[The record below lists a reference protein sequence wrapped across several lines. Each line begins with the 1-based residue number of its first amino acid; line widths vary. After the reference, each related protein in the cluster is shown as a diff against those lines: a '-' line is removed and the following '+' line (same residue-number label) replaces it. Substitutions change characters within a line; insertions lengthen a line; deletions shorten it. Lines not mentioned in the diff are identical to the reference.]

1 MINQENI
8 QSFIKW
14 ANILGILSI
23 VFGAL
28 AALAGVLAFLVGA
41 IPGVLMIIAGVKLL
55 NAKKSAVELA
65 GIEDQ
70 AIYSEKLNQL
80 IAESTKFFKFQGI
93 YYIVSIIMAIIG
105 IIVSLATFATI
116 FSSIPLY

>member
-14 ANILGILSI
+14 SNIVGILSI

-28 AALAGVLAFLVGA
+28 AALGGIVAFLIGA
-41 IPGVLMIIAGVKLL
+41 IPGVLMIIAGIKLL
-55 NAKKSAVELA
+55 NAKKAAQELV

-70 AIYSEKLNQL
+70 VVFSEKLNQL
-80 IAESTKFFKFQGI
+80 ITESTAFLKFQGI
-93 YYIVSIIMAIIG
+93 YYIAGVIMAIIS
-105 IIVSLATFATI
+105 IIAYIAFFAVM
-116 FSSIPLY
+116 FSNTSMY